1 MSIDPNLAE
10 TRYFR
15 EGDGYVSVGVE
26 PFADNPLTFCDPL
39 GTFLTWG
46 SRFISPSE
54 NPYRDPRDF
63 MIQTVGEARELDC
76 ETMQD
81 ALYALNVA
89 GYAAAGIYRFE
100 HGGVSYE
107 LGGSN
112 PFGDRWD
119 SCPVGFAFV
128 PPEKLAA
135 EGIDRETAIAR
146 MRGEMR
152 EYSCWANGEVYLSTE
167 YDAQGEET
175 SSRIYYGL
183 NGFEGEH
190 PGIEPIDLGPGE
202 TLREYAQDALMA
214 SELRSAWTFRGADK
228 SFPRDAYVNYPF
240 AIVADEG
247 RRSWRIVDARI
258 SSVSFTAFERP
269 QEALRQLNGYLGN
282 AKDAIEAFI
291 PPKTVLDR
299 PIDDLVKE
307 AKGRSAEKNATL
319 DHPHREPPAPEL
331 GR

>member
-1 MSIDPNLAE
+1 MSIDLNLAE

-26 PFADNPLTFCDPL
+26 PFADNPLTFYDPL

-54 NPYRDPRDF
+54 NPYGSPRDF
-63 MIQTVGEARELDC
+63 MIQAVGEVRELDC

-135 EGIDRETAIAR
+135 EGIDRETAITRMGGRCGNTAAGRTAR
-146 MRGEMR
+146 PT
-152 EYSCWANGEVYLSTE
+152 SPPSTMPR
-167 YDAQGEET
+167 ARRPAAASTTGST
-175 SSRIYYGL
+175 GSRASIRASSPSIL
-183 NGFEGEH
+183 V
-190 PGIEPIDLGPGE
+190 P
-202 TLREYAQDALMA
+202 A
-214 SELRSAWTFRGADK
+214 
-228 SFPRDAYVNYPF
+228 
-240 AIVADEG
+240 
-247 RRSWRIVDARI
+247 RR
-258 SSVSFTAFERP
+258 
-269 QEALRQLNGYLGN
+269 
-282 AKDAIEAFI
+282 
-291 PPKTVLDR
+291 
-299 PIDDLVKE
+299 
-307 AKGRSAEKNATL
+307 
-319 DHPHREPPAPEL
+319 
-331 GR
+331 